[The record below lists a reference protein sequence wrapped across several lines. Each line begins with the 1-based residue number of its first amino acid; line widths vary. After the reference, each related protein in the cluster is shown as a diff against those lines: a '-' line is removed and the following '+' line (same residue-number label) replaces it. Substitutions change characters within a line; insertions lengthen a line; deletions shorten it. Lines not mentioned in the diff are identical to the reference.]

1 MSGPIIYANGP
12 PQGMVYP
19 GQYPQVPP
27 QMPPGPQVA
36 SNPAVRQPQ
45 IRGKGPEQ
53 PPQVP
58 MVMPRPE
65 QVGVSPARPEQ
76 AALVMPRPDQVG
88 VAPARP
94 EQLVAAGGVDWKATR
109 ARLDELKATS
119 FALSHEVDGYH
130 FVILLSTGKPN
141 EAYHVDVKAATEV
154 EAVEAGLKRASE
166 TCR

>member
-1 MSGPIIYANGP
+1 
-12 PQGMVYP
+12 MVYP
-19 GQYPQVPP
+19 APDPRVPP
-27 QMPPGPQVA
+27 QMPPNTQYA

-45 IRGKGPEQ
+45 IRAKGPE
-53 PPQVP
+53 QVP

-65 QVGVSPARPEQ
+65 QVGVSPARLEP

-88 VAPARP
+88 VAQPRQEPLGA
-94 EQLVAAGGVDWKATR
+94 LGGVDWKATR

-119 FALSHEVDGYH
+119 FALSHEADGYH

-141 EAYHVDVKAATEV
+141 EAYHVDVRAATEV
-154 EAVEAGLKRASE
+154 EAVETGLKRASE